1 MSLALPTP
9 QLPRI
14 STPATPPTPG
24 GAGRLDA
31 LLVILSAEA
40 PAFRSLPDGQRL
52 AREAAR
58 RGVDKAGSM
67 LSSSMPGARGR
78 PVFIG
83 LLGAE
88 ASVYEALTLGRKLMA
103 AAKPLRAK
111 RLGLHAVG
119 PQAGVWRAALV
130 DAVLAAS
137 FPMPSLR
144 SKPPADHP
152 LEELRVFEGADLDAG
167 GHVAQAEG
175 NGLARWLTAQPPN
188 VLNPSAYRTLLETL
202 AAREGWTGEFFDA
215 GKLEKARAGAF
226 LAVAQGSGDDG
237 AGIMRL
243 MYRPTSAR
251 RPKLALVGK
260 GIVFDTG
267 GTNLKPF
274 RGMLD
279 MHGDMQGSAVAVGTL
294 LALTRME
301 WPEPVD
307 CWLPITANR
316 TGPLAYTSRDVV
328 EASNGV
334 TIEVIHTDAEGRMAL
349 ADALVLAGRESP
361 ELIIDYA
368 TLTGA
373 CIAALTSRYSA
384 VFTNRQEWL
393 EPLVEAGRQS
403 GERVWPF
410 PCDADYDD
418 ALKSDI
424 ADVLQCSLDND
435 GDHILAAR
443 FLSRFVPPTSN
454 WVHLDLGAGHRK
466 GGLGHIP
473 SAFTGFGVRY
483 TLELLQRTTLPERDA

>member
-1 MSLALPTP
+1 MKLALPTP
-9 QLPRI
+9 LPTRI
-14 STPATPPTPG
+14 STPASAPTPG

-31 LLVILSAEA
+31 LLVILSAEN
-40 PAFRSLPDGQRL
+40 PAFKTLPDGQRL

-58 RGVDKAGSM
+58 RGIDKPGGI
-67 LSSSMPGARGR
+67 LYSSMPGARGR
-78 PVFIG
+78 PAIVG
-83 LLGAE
+83 LLKSG
-88 ASVYEALTLGRKLMA
+88 ASVHEALTLSRKIVA
-103 AAKPLRAK
+103 AARPLRAK
-111 RLGLHAVG
+111 RLGVHAAG
-119 PQAGVWRAALV
+119 PGAGAWRAALV

-144 SKPPADHP
+144 SETADIHP
-152 LEELRVFEGADLDAG
+152 LEELRVFGGADLEAE
-167 GHVAQAEG
+167 GHAAEAEG
-175 NGLARWLTAQPPN
+175 NGLARWLTALPPN
-188 VLNPSAYRTLLETL
+188 VLNPSAYRQLLEEL
-202 AAREGWTGEFFDA
+202 AEREGWSAEFLDVGRLKKA
-215 GKLEKARAGAF
+215 GAGAF
-226 LAVAQGSGDDG
+226 LAVAQGSGNDG

-243 MYRPTSAR
+243 KYRPSSAR

-294 LALTRME
+294 LALSRIA

-316 TGPLAYTSRDVV
+316 TGPLAYTSRDVI
-328 EASNGV
+328 EAGNGL

-373 CIAALTSRYSA
+373 CVAALTSRYSA
-384 VFTNRQEWL
+384 VFSNREQWL
-393 EPLVEAGRQS
+393 QPLVEAGRRC

-410 PCDADYDD
+410 PFDADYDE

-443 FLSRFVPPTSN
+443 FLSRFVPPTTN
-454 WVHLDLGAGHRK
+454 WVHLDLGSGHRK

-473 SAFTGFGVRY
+473 TAFTGFGVRY
-483 TLELLQRTTLPERDA
+483 TLELLQHTTLPERDA